1 MNLCRL
7 SISFFEN
14 SPFKNCSSTFSGDSG
29 KLGYSKKIPMHETR
43 FKFAGLCDYRTRPLE
58 GMKQ

>member
-1 MNLCRL
+1 MNF

-14 SPFKNCSSTFSGDSG
+14 SPFKNCPSTFSGDSG
-29 KLGYSKKIPMHETR
+29 KLSNTKKIPMHETR